1 MALQG
6 KITANRGYRSAGMT
20 KKVIMAKNIS
30 VSGTTTTL
38 STLTDVDTSARADGS
53 MIQWDATTGTFR
65 VKGEIT
71 DTGSNLKIIGGT
83 F

>member
-6 KITANRGYRSAGMT
+6 KITANRGYRSAGT
-20 KKVIMAKNIS
+20 QKKVIMAKNIS
-30 VSGTTTTL
+30 VSGVTTTL
-38 STLTDVDTSARADGS
+38 AALTDVDTTARANGS
-53 MIQWDATTGTFR
+53 MIQWDAAGGVFK

-71 DTGSNLKIIGGT
+71 DTDSNLKIIGGT

>member
-6 KITANRGYRSAGMT
+6 KITATRGYQSAGLT

-30 VSGTTTTL
+30 VSGVTTTL
-38 STLTDVDTSARADGS
+38 AALTDVDTSARSDGS
-53 MIQWDATTGTFR
+53 MIQWDAAAGTFK
-65 VKGEIT
+65 VKGDIQ
-71 DTGSNLKIIGGT
+71 DTNSNLKLIGGT